1 MPIPE
6 KLAVTDVFLLS
17 QHPVKY
23 NRLSN
28 IYHGQYK
35 NANGEQ
41 VEIALKVLGIFA
53 ERSEEQQELWH
64 HRFMQEALVWHDLKH
79 RNIEPFFGVD
89 STMFPH
95 PARAM
100 VSRWMAQGSVLE
112 YIAKNSPVAQY
123 AVELLH
129 DVIQGLSF
137 LHSANIVHGD
147 LCGRTILIDANGRV
161 CLSDFGLASLV
172 ESGPVLIS
180 SARWNAPELSI
191 PGPSLKPTH
200 LSDVWAF
207 GCVCGEIWTEGIA
220 PFSHFP
226 DERDIPILAFAD
238 PNNNSTVKQPYQ
250 TRPSDKQGTLM
261 PDRLWELTQQC

>member
-1 MPIPE
+1 
-6 KLAVTDVFLLS
+6 
-17 QHPVKY
+17 
-23 NRLSN
+23 
-28 IYHGQYK
+28 
-35 NANGEQ
+35 
-41 VEIALKVLGIFA
+41 IALKVLGIFA

-64 HRFMQEALVWHDLKH
+64 HKFTQEALIWHDLKH
-79 RNIEPFFGVD
+79 RNIAPFFGVD
-89 STMFPH
+89 STTFPH

-112 YIAKNSPVAQY
+112 YIAKNSPVAHCTVTDANTQ
-123 AVELLH
+123 LH

-147 LCGRTILIDANGRV
+147 LCGRTILIDANGRA

-180 SARWNAPELSI
+180 SARWNAPELSV

-207 GCVCGEIWTEGIA
+207 GCISGEVRTS
-220 PFSHFP
+220 PSLP
-226 DERDIPILAFAD
+226 LRIPTTTTQLS
-238 PNNNSTVKQPYQ
+238 NKPYQ

-261 PDRLWELTQQC
+261 PDRLWELIQWCWDYDPSARPPVQVIVDVVAEMKHQLGSNTDTLLVQEDGMPSVASTVTQ